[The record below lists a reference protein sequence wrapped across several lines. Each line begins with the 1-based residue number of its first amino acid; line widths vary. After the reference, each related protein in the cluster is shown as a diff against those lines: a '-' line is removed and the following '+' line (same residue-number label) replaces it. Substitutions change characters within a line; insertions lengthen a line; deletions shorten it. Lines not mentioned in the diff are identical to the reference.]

1 MAPYR
6 FKPVEVQA
14 QRITHDV
21 YVTVV
26 GPDGEQAD
34 IHAEAGD
41 WMVVGPGGSA
51 VYSGRVF
58 AQLFEKVSETR
69 GQGNTGQA

>member
-14 QRITHDV
+14 QRITRDM
-21 YVTVV
+21 YVTVL

-34 IHAEAGD
+34 IHAGPGD
-41 WMVVGPGGSA
+41 WMVVGPCGSA

-58 AQLFEKVSETR
+58 AQLFEKVIR
-69 GQGNTGQA
+69 NG

>member
-1 MAPYR
+1 MALYR
-6 FKPVEVQA
+6 FKPVEVDA
-14 QRITHDV
+14 KRLTSEMWITV
-21 YVTVV
+21 L

-41 WMVVGPGGSA
+41 WVVVGPGGSA

-58 AQLFEKVSETR
+58 AQLFERVSEAH
-69 GQGNTGQA
+69 GQGNASKA